1 MTVTSTETATPA
13 PDTRIDEP
21 IWMDVHQA
29 ADRAGYHWRSIADFC
44 RSGEIH
50 GSQRT
55 ARGKWRIHRD
65 CLDAWMA
72 GQLCSHQRLAD
83 TG

>member
-1 MTVTSTETATPA
+1 MTTATVTNE
-13 PDTRIDEP
+13 RI
-21 IWMDVHQA
+21 WLDVQEA
-29 ADRAGYHWRSIADFC
+29 GDRAGYHWRTIADLC

-50 GSQRT
+50 GTQRT

-65 CLDAWMA
+65 CLDAWLA
-72 GQLCSHQRLAD
+72 GEQCTHQLAN